1 MKAEI
6 KINNM
11 PEEIHHP
18 YIVVRRIEDTTLW
31 YWGAYD
37 DENSA
42 TAAAVEI
49 RNGFVVR
56 ALGDDSKGI
65 D

>member
-1 MKAEI
+1 MNAEI

-11 PEEIHHP
+11 PEEIRYK
-18 YIVVRRIEDTTLW
+18 YIVVRRIEDASLW

-42 TAAAVEI
+42 TAAAVAI
-49 RNGFVVR
+49 GNGFVVE
-56 ALGDDSKGI
+56 ALDDSKGI